1 MIYKRLDWD
10 SDFFNLEITEVD
22 YSKIRESIFL
32 NLEKY
37 DLIYLYNCFSE
48 NFCIPNFEQK
58 FQETKVIFS
67 KTIYTKNM
75 QVNKIVKDYD
85 FNQLGNK
92 LFYPLAFESGKH
104 SRFKLDAQFKEI
116 KFRELYIKWVDN
128 SLNKEFADKVF
139 YINQQHK
146 VVGFVTVKKYEK
158 YAKIGLIAIDPNSQG
173 KGYGSILIE
182 QVEKYCIENK
192 LIELQ
197 IPTQKENL
205 LACKFYTKLGYSI
218 IKEIN
223 IKHFWRL

>member
-1 MIYKRLDWD
+1 MFAPEANRIMVTGALGQIGTDLVDELRQRYGNENVLATDIRQLSGHSGVTNGPFELLSVLDID
-10 SDFFNLEITEVD
+10 SMD
-22 YSKIRESIFL
+22 
-32 NLEKY
+32 
-37 DLIYLYNCFSE
+37 
-48 NFCIPNFEQK
+48 
-58 FQETKVIFS
+58 
-67 KTIYTKNM
+67 
-75 QVNKIVKDYD
+75 KIVKDYD

-128 SLNKEFADKVF
+128 SINKEFADKVF